1 MRVVLQRVS
10 GASVKVDGE
19 VVGSIAKGLLILVG
33 FEEADASDDIDW
45 MVKKLC
51 NLRVFDDADGVMNLS
66 VADVKG
72 EFLVVSQFTL
82 HAKTKKGNRPSYI
95 KAAPPE
101 VAIPLYNQLVET
113 LKNQSGLPVKEG
125 VFGAHML
132 IDLQNDGPVTI
143 VIDTKNKE

>member
-33 FEEADASDDIDW
+33 FEGADASDDIDW

-51 NLRVFDDADGVMNLS
+51 NLRVFDDAHGVMNLS

-95 KAAPPE
+95 KAASPE